1 MITCSCGKKFTKEKG
16 VEDKATHQYYC
27 SFDCFNELTKLEE
40 VKQMTKL
47 NEFAKDFE
55 PASKT
60 KNIADLKEVS
70 TDIDLI
76 DDSFEVVDKVTK
88 QNKIVKQKVIVVDKE
103 KYRVPSSVIGQLKV
117 ILEDNPNCKK
127 FKVKK
132 SGTTMDDTRYQVIPV
147 V

>member
-1 MITCSCGKKFTKEKG
+1 
-16 VEDKATHQYYC
+16 
-27 SFDCFNELTKLEE
+27 
-40 VKQMTKL
+40 MTTL

-76 DDSFEVVDKVTK
+76 DDEFETTDKVTK
-88 QNKIVKQKVIVVDKE
+88 IVKVVKQKVIVVNKE
-103 KYRVPSSVIGQLKV
+103 KFRVPNSVIAQLKV
-117 ILEDNPNCKK
+117 ILEDNPTLKK

-132 SGTTMDDTRYQVIPV
+132 SGTTMDDTRYQVIPIIA
-147 V
+147 